1 LLDAAEQQL
10 VDDVAAHGWHLLK
23 VFSASDAPDE
33 PPFAYTIGLEAS
45 YGWPELLCCGLA
57 PETNAA
63 LIRNAIDEL
72 RGGAGPPAP
81 GLALREVA
89 EGVECRLSPVA
100 PIHHEEHLGFAMW
113 FAAYRGKDPRSIEC
127 LQLLWPDR
135 NGRFPDED
143 GCSEGVKVLQPVL
156 AR

>member
-1 LLDAAEQQL
+1 MLDASEQQL
-10 VDDVAAHGWHLLK
+10 VDDVAAYGWHLLK
-23 VFSASDAPDE
+23 VSSAPGEPAE
-33 PPFAYTIGLEAS
+33 PPFAYTIGLQAS
-45 YGWPELLCCGLA
+45 YGWPELLCYGLA

-81 GLALREVA
+81 GLVLRDVV
-89 EGVECRLSPVA
+89 EGFECRLSPVA
-100 PIHHEEHLGFAMW
+100 RAHHREHLGFALW
-113 FAAYRGKDPRSIEC
+113 FAGHRGEDPGGVLC

-135 NGRFPDED
+135 DGRFPDEA
-143 GCSEGVKVLQPVL
+143 GCSEGVRALQPVL